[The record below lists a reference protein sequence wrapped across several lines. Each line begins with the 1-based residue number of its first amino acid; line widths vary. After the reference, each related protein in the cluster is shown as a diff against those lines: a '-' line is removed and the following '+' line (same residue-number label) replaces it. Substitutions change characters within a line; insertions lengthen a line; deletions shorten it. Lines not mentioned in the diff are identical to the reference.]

1 MGTDLREARRWLKE
15 QLPPGA
21 GVLCAVS
28 GGRDSMVLLH
38 LLHSCG
44 YQVTAA
50 HLHHGLRGRE
60 ADRDQIF
67 VRDYCQQHDI
77 PFRTDQVDV
86 GKYAAQNGQSVEEA
100 ARNLRY
106 HFLVTTAFTLGLD
119 CIATGHQLEDQAET
133 ILLNL
138 TRGTGADG
146 LRGIARR
153 KGIFIRPLLL
163 TSRDEIAQY
172 AQDHAIPYVE
182 DGSNQNLTYSRNRIR
197 HRVLPELRQINPS
210 LCEHLSHTAHILAEE
225 SHLLDRLVVG
235 MLPAEET
242 ADGFSADFETF
253 RTAELALRRRMARL
267 LVGRMPEG
275 KKDLSAVHY
284 DAIAAMKPGDCLILP
299 REMYAAEEGGRLL
312 VGYLP
317 RPLPPVCLRPG
328 GEVVWG
334 RWTFTC
340 RLSHEAP
347 PPDRDTLVLSAQRV
361 KQPLLVGP
369 WRSGDRMAAGRGER
383 TIKRILSDAGVPVYR
398 RSVEPILYSGG
409 KIAGVFPVG
418 PADHLIAQ
426 PGEEL
431 LIVTRRK
438 KTDKGELSHGKDH
451 DGSGYPE
458 DSVHRGGDRPA
469 HP

>member
-21 GVLCAVS
+21 EILCAVS

-38 LLHSCG
+38 LLCDCG
-44 YQVTAA
+44 YKVWAA

-67 VRDYCQQHDI
+67 VRDYCRQHDI
-77 PFRTDQVDV
+77 PFRTDQVDA
-86 GKYAAQNGQSVEEA
+86 GKYAAQNGQSIEEA

-153 KGIFIRPLLL
+153 KGIFLRPLLL
-163 TSRDEIAQY
+163 TSREEIAQY

-197 HRVLPELRQINPS
+197 HRVLPELEQINPS

-267 LVGRMPEG
+267 LVGRMPGG
-275 KKDLSAVHY
+275 KKDLTAVHY
-284 DAIAAMKPGDCLILP
+284 DAIAAMKAGDCLILP
-299 REMYAAEEGGRLL
+299 REMYVAEEGGRLL
-312 VGYLP
+312 VGTMP
-317 RPLPPVCLRPG
+317 RPLPPSPVRIG
-328 GEVVWG
+328 GVSAWG
-334 RWTFTC
+334 RWELTC
-340 RLSHEAP
+340 RRTAETP
-347 PPDRDTLVLSAQRV
+347 PPSGDTLVLSAERTEL
-361 KQPLLVGP
+361 PLLVGP

-398 RSVEPILYSGG
+398 RAAEPILYSGG
-409 KIAGVFPVG
+409 RIAGVFGVG
-418 PADHLIAQ
+418 AADHLTAR

-431 LIVTRRK
+431 LVITRRK
-438 KTDKGELSHGKDH
+438 KTEKGDKSHGKDY
-451 DGSGYPE
+451 DGAGHSESP
-458 DSVHRGGDRPA
+458 VH
-469 HP
+469 